1 MQEVERRM
9 GLESSRMEGEQVI
22 QTCRE
27 MVAFLRE
34 RSRELRDYAL
44 NHPFSNAEEE
54 ICFFKY
60 YKPALT
66 GRLLYYYRVYQ
77 IESGC
82 SCCPEIARMHY
93 RKAMKEY
100 QRKLERYLLFY
111 QYYRSGATYRD
122 HYYFRRAKKELSP
135 ENGSF
140 MLEEDSVMSTGY
152 DLLAAR
158 LIAVEML
165 LGYLNR
171 KILLAVEGP
180 DTVQEKEHHWTD
192 RKAAAV
198 ELIYGIWAMGSVD
211 SGKASIVELVML
223 FEQIFHIDLGDVYHT
238 FISMR
243 NRKNSRTAY
252 LDQMREQLLKRMDE
266 TDG

>member
-77 IESGC
+77 IESG
-82 SCCPEIARMHY
+82 
-93 RKAMKEY
+93 
-100 QRKLERYLLFY
+100 
-111 QYYRSGATYRD
+111 
-122 HYYFRRAKKELSP
+122 FRRAKKELSP

>member
-1 MQEVERRM
+1 MIETYFNNLMQEVERKM
-9 GLESSRMEGEQVI
+9 GIESSRMEGEQVI
-22 QTCRE
+22 RTCQE
-27 MVAFLRE
+27 MVSFLRE
-34 RSRELRDYAL
+34 RSRELKDYVL
-44 NHPFSNAEEE
+44 NHPFSNVEEE

-100 QRKLERYLLFY
+100 QRKLERYLPFY

-135 ENGSF
+135 ESGSF

-158 LIAVEML
+158 LIAAEML

-171 KILLAVEGP
+171 KVLLAMEGAYA
-180 DTVQEKEHHWTD
+180 VQEKEHHWTD
-192 RKAAAV
+192 RKAAA
-198 ELIYGIWAMGSVD
+198 
-211 SGKASIVELVML
+211 ELVML
-223 FEQIFHIDLGDVYHT
+223 FEQMFHIDLGDVYHT

-252 LDQMREQLLKRMDE
+252 LDQMKERLLKRMDE

>member
-1 MQEVERRM
+1 MIETYFNNLMQEVERKM
-9 GLESSRMEGEQVI
+9 GIESSRMEGEQVI
-22 QTCRE
+22 RTCQE
-27 MVAFLRE
+27 MVSFLRE
-34 RSRELRDYAL
+34 RSRELKDYVL
-44 NHPFSNAEEE
+44 NHPFSNVEEE

-135 ENGSF
+135 ESGSF

-152 DLLAAR
+152 DL
-158 LIAVEML
+158 
-165 LGYLNR
+165 
-171 KILLAVEGP
+171 
-180 DTVQEKEHHWTD
+180 
-192 RKAAAV
+192 
-198 ELIYGIWAMGSVD
+198 
-211 SGKASIVELVML
+211 
-223 FEQIFHIDLGDVYHT
+223 
-238 FISMR
+238 
-243 NRKNSRTAY
+243 
-252 LDQMREQLLKRMDE
+252 
-266 TDG
+266 

>member
-1 MQEVERRM
+1 M

-100 QRKLERYLLFY
+100 QRKLERYLPFY
-111 QYYRSGATYRD
+111 QYYRSPLL
-122 HYYFRRAKKELSP
+122 FSP
-135 ENGSF
+135 CQKG
-140 MLEEDSVMSTGY
+140 
-152 DLLAAR
+152 
-158 LIAVEML
+158 VE
-165 LGYLNR
+165 
-171 KILLAVEGP
+171 
-180 DTVQEKEHHWTD
+180 
-192 RKAAAV
+192 
-198 ELIYGIWAMGSVD
+198 
-211 SGKASIVELVML
+211 SGERQFYAGGG
-223 FEQIFHIDLGDVYHT
+223 FGDV
-238 FISMR
+238 
-243 NRKNSRTAY
+243 NR
-252 LDQMREQLLKRMDE
+252 L
-266 TDG
+266 